1 MLPLQPYC
9 CPVAQPCSRPAV
21 ELPNWLAVKPCS
33 RSAVKPGSSTAAPLL
48 NHATVQPWMRAPDP
62 AVQPCSRCSR
72 TVAPLLSHAAAQP
85 QWNRCT
91 EANAQRSPSATRS
104 VPFVTTMHNRSGD
117 DPGGATMKLVFQE
130 GCQRGPM
137 PVQHSTSHHTGLM
150 SPVSRT
156 DVWLSTVDAD
166 GNAAIDTGPMPAWRS
181 ISTLRWL

>member
-1 MLPLQPYC
+1 MKGTVWPPSPACGLATICKTLSNIQR
-9 CPVAQPCSRPAV
+9 VWVRSRPW
-21 ELPNWLAVKPCS
+21 N
-33 RSAVKPGSSTAAPLL
+33 
-48 NHATVQPWMRAPDP
+48 
-62 AVQPCSRCSR
+62 
-72 TVAPLLSHAAAQP
+72 VA

-150 SPVSRT
+150 SPVSRM
-156 DVWLSTVDAD
+156 DVWLSTVDAA
-166 GNAAIDTGPMPAWRS
+166 GNAARDIGPMPARC
-181 ISTLRWL
+181 STAAAALRWF